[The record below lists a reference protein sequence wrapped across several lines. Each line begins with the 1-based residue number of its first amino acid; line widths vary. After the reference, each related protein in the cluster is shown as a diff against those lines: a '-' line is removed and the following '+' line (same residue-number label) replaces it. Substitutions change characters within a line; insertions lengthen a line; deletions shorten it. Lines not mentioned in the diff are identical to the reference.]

1 MFTPLHLLPLPLP
14 PRPALARKMRNLGE
28 AYISRLSFR
37 VLYCPGTP
45 HVLQMVHTTI
55 WSGHLT
61 DILSPEYLPSPT
73 NSATDLSLYT
83 FDPRETYLRRSRVNI
98 HPPHLRRSAASSPL
112 LASPDISNSGGGEV
126 WTGKGLVSKALDEP
140 GLGKNLI
147 TGRLV
152 RRREFAMSEEG
163 VDPLLALMQAKGEGG
178 WGIEVSLGLR
188 NGHGGQ
194 NFGLGPQVLGSRSTS
209 PMPTPIASSSSSAPP
224 PMSARHSYPAVP
236 QARRPPIP
244 SARTTSYLP
253 PSSEARSSTPARPP
267 PATTRKTTVTKK
279 RPTPPPRHLA
289 AFDTNSR
296 RPSKSTPG
304 AGLPLDIPRH
314 VYDNPDLLTKEQAE
328 RLIASPFFLDKLSE
342 MTGHPLVPKVKRE
355 REDDVQHGGKK
366 AKGKQEKEPTCCY
379 NCGRINNLVWRHMVL
394 DDGSTTVSICNG
406 RSSCSRR

>member
-1 MFTPLHLLPLPLP
+1 LSRYASRPSDGLLN
-14 PRPALARKMRNLGE
+14 NLV
-28 AYISRLSFR
+28 R
-37 VLYCPGTP
+37 T
-45 HVLQMVHTTI
+45 
-55 WSGHLT
+55 LT
-61 DILSPEYLPSPT
+61 DIPSPEYLPSPT

-83 FDPRETYLRRSRVNI
+83 FDPRETYLRKSRVNI

-152 RRREFAMSEEG
+152 RRREFATSEEG
-163 VDPLLALMQAKGEGG
+163 VDPLMALMQAKEEGG

-188 NGHGGQ
+188 NGQGGQ
-194 NFGLGPQVLGSRSTS
+194 SFGLGPQVVGSRSTS
-209 PMPTPIASSSSSAPP
+209 PMPTPIASSSSAPPP

-296 RPSKSTPG
+296 RPSRSTPG

-366 AKGKQEKEPTCCY
+366 AKGNKEKEPTCCY

-406 RSSCSRR
+406 KSPRPHRVEPADR